1 MIFSLIIP
9 ALGRVFLLSGG
20 GRGNFERK
28 KDMTPRQKA
37 ARLRRLNKKIDK
49 ARGILDTKIKTL
61 VDELEKISGLEF
73 TVNDFAGDG
82 IGIGLAENES
92 FCPTYMSLHELIA
105 VVQEKGTFS
114 ESDIF
119 TSL

>member
-1 MIFSLIIP
+1 MIESTLKSKQM
-9 ALGRVFLLSGG
+9 ANEL
-20 GRGNFERK
+20 
-28 KDMTPRQKA
+28 KA
-37 ARLRRLNKKIDK
+37 KWANKQIEW
-49 ARGILDTKIKTL
+49 DTKIKTL
-61 VDELEKISGLEF
+61 VDELEQISGLEL